1 MYMDLVDR
9 FMDLGD
15 FSEEEK
21 AEFVELWAALEVLA
35 NNKEEIKKELLKLYS
50 LKTMHMELMELMD
63 RICDEEKKAGVEA
76 NKD

>member
-21 AEFVELWAALEVLA
+21 AEFVELWAALEVLT
-35 NNKEEIKKELLKLYS
+35 NNKEKIKKELLKLYS
-50 LKTMHMELMELMD
+50 LKTMHMELMDRFMEL
-63 RICDEEKKAGVEA
+63 CDLSEEEK
-76 NKD
+76 